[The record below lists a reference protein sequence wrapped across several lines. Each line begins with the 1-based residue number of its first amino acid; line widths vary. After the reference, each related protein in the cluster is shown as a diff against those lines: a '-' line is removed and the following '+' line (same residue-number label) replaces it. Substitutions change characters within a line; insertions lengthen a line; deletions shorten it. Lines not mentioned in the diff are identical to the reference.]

1 MSLRKRIFIN
11 TSRNPSIIIKKPK
24 FGFASIT
31 LNLQVSSSLKI
42 KQESAEAKNGS

>member
-1 MSLRKRIFIN
+1 MTLRKRIFIN

-31 LNLQVSSSLKI
+31 LVSSSLKI